1 MGTESS
7 RRRTA
12 QPVPVASAVLAWK
25 SIGFECSLRVKLDR
39 LFAGSV
45 LYSRLHNWCSLPAR
59 VAFYRIWRRRLLS

>member
-25 SIGFECSLRVKLDR
+25 SIGFECS
-39 LFAGSV
+39 
-45 LYSRLHNWCSLPAR
+45 SRLKLQDYLQVPCCAR
-59 VAFYRIWRRRLLS
+59 DCITGVLCLLALLSTGFGAGDS